1 MLCYMLLLCYV
12 MLKYIFLYHNIL
24 YSYFFSAEQGRFE
37 HHPAS
42 KDRTHM
48 DPHRTRHKDVVFA
61 NGGGGGGLRPPP
73 TPLPPRLSFQAVQA
87 CVQEHHTMNK
97 TCTKHKT
104 VLELFTAHL
113 TGILFAKAGCVIVLW
128 YIML

>member
-24 YSYFFSAEQGRFE
+24 YSYFFQLSKVASSIIL
-37 HHPAS
+37 PA
-42 KDRTHM
+42 KTEPIWTLTEPVTKTLCLQM
-48 DPHRTRHKDVVFA
+48 
-61 NGGGGGGLRPPP
+61 GGGGLRPPP